1 MNTRSQSGASN
12 TVSRPSAADSALCFR
27 PAAQGDHGQLVR
39 LLNEA
44 RSFLRDSGVDQ
55 WQGSYPNEETLRADI
70 ADGNGWVLTLNGEI
84 CAYFYIAYQME
95 EYQRHIDGAWKTN
108 LPCASIHRLMVDNRL
123 KGRGLGALCLSHAE
137 SLCRERGID
146 SIKTD
151 TDKDNLPMQRVLEK
165 MGYVYCGTVTFD
177 SSSKIAFEKVLE

>member
-39 LLNEA
+39 LLKEA
-44 RSFLRDSGVDQ
+44 RTFLRDSGVDQ

-84 CAYFYIAYQME
+84 YAYFYIAYQME

-123 KGRGLGALCLSHAE
+123 NDDLSRPVIAGGLVPPSGHA
-137 SLCRERGID
+137 
-146 SIKTD
+146 
-151 TDKDNLPMQRVLEK
+151 
-165 MGYVYCGTVTFD
+165 
-177 SSSKIAFEKVLE
+177 SSAVRPI

>member
-39 LLNEA
+39 LLKEA
-44 RSFLRDSGVDQ
+44 RT
-55 WQGSYPNEETLRADI
+55 YPNEETLRADI